1 MAVRLHNLRCL
12 HMEHTPLTH
21 IPKGIGKLDKVNNL
35 QGFVVGHEVPTKPE
49 QGCALEEL
57 RALCKLSRLSISSL
71 ERAVSGAPV
80 LAEKPFLK
88 ELTLGWTPPVGGE
101 DEDEDDGDAD
111 DGEDR
116 EDEEDNGDN
125 TRVEGARWSEEQI
138 QGGKKICN
146 VLSPPSSLRDLALE
160 QFPAL
165 RLPVVHGAELPPLGT
180 LPKLKFLSIRGA
192 KALKTIGPEFVGHS
206 SPAFPKLETL
216 QFIDMPKWEEWSLE
230 AGNGTQLKL
239 LPSLK
244 DCLLKDCPKLKAL
257 PRGLSYATNLKM
269 LSLRQTY
276 ELREITNLPLADKLE
291 VSNNM
296 MLSRISDLSAVKYL
310 KVYVLRLPESGEG
323 REPPLTAPPVRE
335 KSSDDGAPPAL
346 VVGPYRWAA
355 KRSGGSVELQQVR
368 VAVQSSAAEELP
380 QGPPELAH
388 PSADSKCQDPNLFW
402 E

>member
-1 MAVRLHNLRCL
+1 MAVTRLHNLRCL

-160 QFPAL
+160 QFPGRHFPSWL
-165 RLPVVHGAELPPLGT
+165 MSTSLGEL
-180 LPKLKFLSIRGA
+180 F
-192 KALKTIGPEFVGHS
+192 
-206 SPAFPKLETL
+206 
-216 QFIDMPKWEEWSLE
+216 
-230 AGNGTQLKL
+230 
-239 LPSLK
+239 
-244 DCLLKDCPKLKAL
+244 
-257 PRGLSYATNLKM
+257 
-269 LSLRQTY
+269 
-276 ELREITNLPLADKLE
+276 
-291 VSNNM
+291 
-296 MLSRISDLSAVKYL
+296 
-310 KVYVLRLPESGEG
+310 
-323 REPPLTAPPVRE
+323 
-335 KSSDDGAPPAL
+335 
-346 VVGPYRWAA
+346 
-355 KRSGGSVELQQVR
+355 
-368 VAVQSSAAEELP
+368 
-380 QGPPELAH
+380 
-388 PSADSKCQDPNLFW
+388 PNLLYLELSDFPSCM
-402 E
+402 ELSCPL